1 MRWVLG
7 SLLLLLFNACANIVP
22 PDGGAKD
29 QTPPRLI
36 RVTPPDQSVGQ
47 RPDRL
52 VFEFDEYVQVKDP
65 SLVRWGLVPRGRN
78 ELRTRLKRV
87 YLILDS
93 DSLEEASTYSVDLG
107 GAVSDLTEGN
117 VLSKLTYAF
126 STGTYLDSLSLQGRI
141 RDARSGMP
149 VKNLTVGLYADR
161 SESVMPLRWTL
172 ADDSGRFVFR
182 NLPTRIYR
190 LVAFEDP
197 ERDKVYGPDQPKAFT
212 GFLDPTVDTAVLL
225 PLFAQDEEAS
235 TRLRRWKWS
244 DDGSLAL
251 VFYGKPYAIKVR
263 AVNEDGLL
271 IYGAQTRVSGDTLW
285 VSVPPQGESS
295 FALRVVFPQGTDTLL
310 TELHSQEE
318 GMDPKQEA
326 LGRVMG
332 PKVVSWGPA
341 VHAMERRLVWDRPV
355 HYQDGKSLACWQ
367 HAQKGEKAVVW
378 KRDAE
383 GRTPYG
389 SAGKEWYALA
399 PETDK
404 KLAAEWRLR
413 VDSGAFVDGNDRESG
428 PYQADWGQ
436 EGERAALVLGLDT
449 ALDEWDRSGSL
460 VLSVWTMDDQLV
472 ERLVYK
478 SREEGLTL
486 HALEGIL
493 PGLYKVSV
501 LEDRNNNGEWDAGR
515 YREGRQ
521 PETVRWIS
529 RNLELKPGWTT
540 ELRWR

>member
-244 DDGSLAL
+244 EDGSLAL

-295 FALRVVFPQGTDTLL
+295 FALRVSTVGT
-310 TELHSQEE
+310 SV
-318 GMDPKQEA
+318 
-326 LGRVMG
+326 R
-332 PKVVSWGPA
+332 
-341 VHAMERRLVWDRPV
+341 
-355 HYQDGKSLACWQ
+355 
-367 HAQKGEKAVVW
+367 
-378 KRDAE
+378 
-383 GRTPYG
+383 YG
-389 SAGKEWYALA
+389 STEYPATSAG
-399 PETDK
+399 
-404 KLAAEWRLR
+404 
-413 VDSGAFVDGNDRESG
+413 
-428 PYQADWGQ
+428 
-436 EGERAALVLGLDT
+436 
-449 ALDEWDRSGSL
+449 
-460 VLSVWTMDDQLV
+460 
-472 ERLVYK
+472 
-478 SREEGLTL
+478 
-486 HALEGIL
+486 
-493 PGLYKVSV
+493 
-501 LEDRNNNGEWDAGR
+501 
-515 YREGRQ
+515 
-521 PETVRWIS
+521 
-529 RNLELKPGWTT
+529 
-540 ELRWR
+540 

>member
-7 SLLLLLFNACANIVP
+7 SLLLLLFNACANVVP

-29 QTPPRLI
+29 QLPPRLI
-36 RVTPPDQSVGQ
+36 KVSPPDQSVGQ
-47 RPDRL
+47 RPERL
-52 VFEFDEYVQVKDP
+52 IFEFDEYVQVKDP
-65 SLVRWGLVPRGRN
+65 GLVRWGLLPRGRS
-78 ELRTRLKRV
+78 EVRTRLKRV
-87 YLILDS
+87 ILVLDP
-93 DSLEEASTYSVDLG
+93 DSLDEASTYSVDLG
-107 GAVSDLTEGN
+107 GVVADLTEGN

-126 STGTYLDSLSLQGRI
+126 STGAYLDSLSLQGRI
-141 RDARSGMP
+141 WDARHGMP
-149 VKNLTVGLYADR
+149 VKNLTVGLYGDTSGFKA
-161 SESVMPLRWTL
+161 PLRWTL
-172 ADDSGRFVFR
+172 ADDSGRFVFN
-182 NLPTRIYR
+182 NLPNRTYH

-197 ERDKVYGPDQPKAFT
+197 ERDKVFGADQPKAFT
-212 GFLDPTVDTAVLL
+212 GLLDPSRDTTVLL

-235 TRLRRWKWS
+235 TRLRRWQWS
-244 DDGSLAL
+244 EDGSLAL
-251 VFYGKPYAIKVR
+251 VFFGKPYGIKAR

-271 IYGAQTRVSGDTLW
+271 IYGTQTRVSGDTLW
-285 VSVPPQGESS
+285 VSVPPQGEAPY
-295 FALRVVFPQGTDTLL
+295 ALRVVFPQGTDTLL
-310 TELHSQEE
+310 TELKPLFE
-318 GMDPKQEA
+318 GGIPKEPSPNRA
-326 LGRVMG
+326 VG
-332 PKVVSWGPA
+332 PQVLSWGPA

-355 HYQDGKSLACWQ
+355 HFLDGALSACWQ

-389 SAGKEWYALA
+389 SAGKNWYAMA
-399 PETDK
+399 PDAETK
-404 KLAAEWRLR
+404 GAGEWRLR
-413 VDSGAFVDGNDRESG
+413 LDSGAFVDGNGRWNR

-449 ALDEWDRSGSL
+449 ALPVSKWSGAW
-460 VLSVWTMDDQLV
+460 VLNVWTMDDQAV
-472 ERLVYK
+472 ERLVYQ
-478 SREEGLTL
+478 SPEDFSGV
-486 HALEGIL
+486 HALEGLL

-501 LEDRNNNGEWDAGR
+501 LEDRNNNGEWDSGR